1 MEFVVDIVYCPYT
14 SHCFIYMYNDNT
26 NKIIN
31 ISGFFFFEIIT
42 ACYYFGRRLY
52 FDVHSQSLRLIRN
65 IKNGNV
71 LFKSIL
77 VFFFLLIGH
86 FRFS

>member
-1 MEFVVDIVYCPYT
+1 M
-14 SHCFIYMYNDNT
+14 
-26 NKIIN
+26 IIQTKSL
-31 ISGFFFFEIIT
+31 IFHAFFFEIIT
-42 ACYYFGRRLY
+42 ACYYFGRRLN

-77 VFFFLLIGH
+77 VFFPF
-86 FRFS
+86 